1 MIISA
6 PFRENNPRLRAMGM
20 IVGLGLLILL
30 AALWRV
36 QVMRGEH
43 YDNKQ
48 EAQSLRRIR
57 IPAARGEIVDRNGVV
72 LANNRPSY
80 DIAIYLDQLGRL
92 SKKTDVVRVAQANL
106 GALSATLGGLPKT
119 LTDHDVQIHYKLRR
133 PLPLQVWR
141 DLHPDTVAAF
151 AERASNLPGVDL
163 IVMPVRQ
170 YPQGSLAAHLLG
182 YVGKAQADDDEE
194 ELEKFYYY
202 QPDSIGKQGVEKAC
216 DEYLRGSPGGRTIR
230 VNPAG
235 RIADDLGE
243 KQAELGG
250 RVTLTIDTRL
260 QRIVEDALAHA
271 PLSAGQELR
280 GAAVLLDARTGEVLA
295 MASVPSFDPNIFNPG
310 TPKPVIQAVFNNPA
324 SPMLNRAIGARYA
337 PGSTFKTITLLAGLE
352 SGAISPQDT
361 VVCSGS
367 MQIGNWHR
375 AFNCWNH
382 DGHGRI
388 DASTAIRQSCDVW
401 FYTEGM
407 KTGVGTISKA
417 AAEFGLGQPTGF
429 DVGREEIGFVPS
441 PAWKQTQ
448 RGERWWN
455 GDTAQLSI
463 GQSFLLVTPLQ
474 MACVAATF
482 GNGGTCLKP
491 YVVKRIETPDGQIV
505 HAGAP
510 EARARLSATPEQ
522 LEIVRHAMLGAV
534 QEVDGTAHR
543 AAVKGLR
550 IAGKTGTAEYD
561 TKNGRFKRAW
571 FMGFAPAD
579 PPPDQPQVALAVLIE
594 DADSGGHTAA
604 PVAGAI
610 FAGVFQKK
618 TETVG
623 GGATDAD

>member
-6 PFRENNPRLRAMGM
+6 PFRESNPRLRTIGM
-20 IVGLGLLILL
+20 IVGIGLLTLL

-36 QVMRGEH
+36 QVMHGER

-57 IPAARGEIVDRNGVV
+57 IPAARGEIVDRHGVV

-92 SKKTDVVRVAQANL
+92 SKKTDVIRVAQANL
-106 GALSATLGGLPKT
+106 GALSATLGLPTT
-119 LTDHDVQIHYKLRR
+119 LADRDVRIHYQRRR
-133 PLPLQVWR
+133 PLPLPVWR
-141 DLHPDTVAAF
+141 DLRPETVAAF

-170 YPQGSLAAHLLG
+170 YPQGSLAAHVLG
-182 YVGKAQADDDEE
+182 YVGKAQPDDDED

-230 VNPAG
+230 VDPAG
-235 RIADDLGE
+235 GIADDLGE

-250 RVTLTIDTRL
+250 RVTLTIDARL
-260 QRIVEDALAHA
+260 QRIVEDALGRA
-271 PLSAGQELR
+271 PTGAGKEVR
-280 GAAVLLDARTGEVLA
+280 GAAVLLDAGTGEVLA
-295 MASVPSFDPNIFNPG
+295 MASVPSFDPNIFNAG
-310 TPKPVIQAVFNNPA
+310 TPPPVIQAVLNNPA

-337 PGSTFKTITLLAGLE
+337 PGSTFKPLTLLAGLE
-352 SGAISPQDT
+352 AGAISPQDT
-361 VVCSGS
+361 VACSGS

-382 DGHGRI
+382 DGHGRV
-388 DASTAIRQSCDVW
+388 DAYAAIKHSCDVW

-407 KTGVGTISKA
+407 KTGVGAINKV

-429 DVGREEIGFVPS
+429 DVGREQVGFVPS
-441 PAWKQTQ
+441 PAWKRMQH
-448 RGERWWN
+448 GERWWD

-463 GQSFLLVTPLQ
+463 GQSYLLVTPLQ

-482 GNGGTCLKP
+482 GNGGMCLKP
-491 YVVKRIETPDGQIV
+491 YVVKRIQTPEGEVV
-505 HAGAP
+505 HEGDM
-510 EARARLSATPEQ
+510 EVRARLSATPQQ
-522 LEIVRHAMLGAV
+522 LEFVRHAMLGAV

-550 IAGKTGTAEYD
+550 VAGKTGTAEYD
-561 TKNGRFKRAW
+561 TKEGRCKRAW
-571 FMGFAPAD
+571 FMGFAPY
-579 PPPDQPQVALAVLIE
+579 DQPQVALSVLIE

-604 PVAGAI
+604 PVAGEI
-610 FAGVFQKK
+610 FAGVFEKQAERV
-618 TETVG
+618 TG
-623 GGATDAD
+623 GGGD

>member
-6 PFRENNPRLRAMGM
+6 PFRENNPRLRAIGM
-20 IVGLGLLILL
+20 IVGIGLFILL

-36 QVMRGEH
+36 QVMHGEH

-57 IPAARGEIVDRNGVV
+57 IPAARGEIVDRNGAV

-92 SKKTDVVRVAQANL
+92 PKKTDVVRVAQANL
-106 GALSATLGGLPKT
+106 GALSAALGLPLT
-119 LTDHDVQIHYKLRR
+119 LADHDVRVHYQRRR
-133 PLPLQVWR
+133 PLPLPVWR
-141 DLHPDTVAAF
+141 DLHPETVAAF
-151 AERASNLPGVDL
+151 AERASNLPGADL

-170 YPQGSLAAHLLG
+170 YPQGSLAAHVLG
-182 YVGKAQADDDEE
+182 YVNKDQPDDEE
-194 ELEKFYYY
+194 QELEKFYYY

-243 KQAELGG
+243 KSAERGG
-250 RVTLTIDTRL
+250 RVTLTIDVRL

-271 PLSAGQELR
+271 PLSAGKEVR

-295 MASVPSFDPNIFNPG
+295 MASLPGFDPNIFNPG
-310 TPKPVIQAVFNNPA
+310 TPAPTIQAVLNNPS

-361 VVCSGS
+361 VACSGS

-375 AFNCWNH
+375 PFSCWNH
-382 DGHGRI
+382 GGHGRV
-388 DASTAIRQSCDVW
+388 DAYTAIKQSCDVW

-407 KTGVGTISKA
+407 KTGVGAINKV
-417 AAEFGLGQPTGF
+417 AAEFGFGQPTGF
-429 DVGREEIGFVPS
+429 DVGHEQVGFVPS
-441 PAWKQTQ
+441 PAWKRMQQ
-448 RGERWWN
+448 GERWWD

-463 GQSFLLVTPLQ
+463 GQSYLLVTPLQ
-474 MACVAATF
+474 MACVAAAF

-491 YVVKRIETPDGQIV
+491 YVVKQIETPEGQIV
-505 HAGAP
+505 HEGAP
-510 EARARLSATPEQ
+510 EVRTRLSATPQQ

-534 QEVDGTAHR
+534 QEADGTAHR
-543 AAVKGLR
+543 ATVKGLSV
-550 IAGKTGTAEYD
+550 AGKTGTAEYD
-561 TKNGRFKRAW
+561 TKEGRFKRAW
-571 FMGFAPAD
+571 FIGFAPSD
-579 PPPDQPQVALAVLIE
+579 QSHDQPQVALSVLIE
-594 DADSGGHTAA
+594 DADSGGHSAA
-604 PVAGAI
+604 PVAGRI
-610 FAGVFQKK
+610 FAAVFGK
-618 TETVG
+618 ETAQVTG
-623 GGATDAD
+623 GGGD